1 MNLLDANFLFASLF
15 WGSVGI
21 GYCIY
26 GKRQQSWAPLA
37 AGVIMIV
44 VSYFISSALL
54 MSLICAA
61 LMALVFLLLR
71 QGY

>member
-1 MNLLDANFLFASLF
+1 VNLLDANFLFASLI
-15 WGSVGI
+15 WGSIGF

-26 GKRQQSWAPLA
+26 GKRQQSWVPFV
-37 AGVIMIV
+37 AGVLMIA
-44 VSYFISSALL
+44 VSYFVSSALL

-61 LMALVFLLLR
+61 LMALVCALLR